1 MKRILSACLSVL
13 VLVCFFTSIPARA
26 VSFTPNFEIRS
37 KAAMLINLDTD
48 TVLYQKN
55 AEAKYGPGSLVQIM
69 AAIVV
74 LENCSDLRTN
84 ITADSALYTYFTN
97 TEFADDVRLADIKD
111 GDVLSV
117 EELLY
122 AMLLTSS
129 CEASVLLANHFG
141 GGSIEAFVEM
151 MNNKA
156 TEIGCTNTHFTNVTG
171 MHSAAQTTT
180 AQDLAIMTK
189 YALSVGRFKQIATSA
204 SFSPYTPNPDRHE
217 ADWTWLHS
225 NTMTQESSS
234 FYMEGVSGIKTANLS
249 NQGRS
254 IICQA
259 SRDGNTYLAI
269 LLAAPF
275 ENSEGELM
283 YYHLNDASA
292 LFKWVFEH
300 FTYQTILSETT
311 ELGQVKVE
319 NGEGSD
325 YVLVK
330 PEHAYMTL
338 WYEMAD
344 AASVVPVVELP
355 ESVSAPVKA
364 GEKLGTVTLK
374 FSGEVIETIDLV
386 ATSDV
391 KLSTFKY
398 YLAVIQHFPKTPWL
412 MTAILVSLLLCAIYI
427 ALCIYSHIYHKQRL
441 KPIEPVHLRPNAS
454 AVKRE
459 AGRANNA
466 ARKKRPPQ
474 SAQGRRPSGTSQ
486 RPAQRSQRPARPQS
500 GRPVRPDRPERAER
514 PARVNRDMSINIPD
528 GSEDEM

>member
-13 VLVCFFTSIPARA
+13 VLVCFCTSIPARA

-55 AEAKYGPGSLVQIM
+55 AEASYGPGALVQIM

-74 LENCSDLRTN
+74 LENCTDLRTN

-97 TEFADDVRLADIKD
+97 SEFADDVRLAEIKD

-141 GGSIEAFVEM
+141 NGSIEKFVEM
-151 MNNKA
+151 MNEKA
-156 TEIGCTNTHFTNVTG
+156 AEIGCTNTNFTNVTG

-180 AQDLAIMTK
+180 VQDLAIMTK
-189 YALSVGRFKQIATSA
+189 YALSVGRFKQIATTA
-204 SFSPYTPNPDRHE
+204 SFKPYTPNPERHE
-217 ADWTWLHS
+217 ADWTWTHS
-225 NTMTQESSS
+225 NTMMQESSS
-234 FYMEGVSGIKTANLS
+234 FYTEGVTGIKTANLT

-259 SRDGNTYLAI
+259 SRDGNTYLVI

-275 ENSEGELM
+275 ENSEGELQ
-283 YYHLNDASA
+283 YYHLTDAAA

-300 FTYQTILSETT
+300 FTYQTILSENT

-325 YVLVK
+325 YVLAK

-344 AASVVPVVELP
+344 AASVMPVVDLP
-355 ESVSAPVKA
+355 DSVSAPVKA
-364 GEKLGTVTLK
+364 GDKLGTVTLK

-391 KLSTFKY
+391 KLSSFKY
-398 YLAVIQHFPKTPWL
+398 YLALVKHFPKTPWL
-412 MTAILVSLLLCAIYI
+412 MTAVLVSLLLCAIYI
-427 ALCIYSHIYHKQRL
+427 ALCIYSHVYNQQRL
-441 KPIEPVHLRPNAS
+441 KPIQPVHLRPNAS
-454 AVKRE
+454 AVKKE
-459 AGRANNA
+459 AGKANNA

-474 SAQGRRPSGTSQ
+474 SSQARRSSGSAQ
-486 RPAQRSQRPARPQS
+486 RPAQRSQRPPQS
-500 GRPVRPDRPERAER
+500 GRPVRTERPEQVQR
-514 PARVNRDMSINIPD
+514 PHRDMRIDIPD
-528 GSEDEM
+528 GSDDEI